1 MDAFTR
7 TIEGEENMKSA
18 VRIEYEKQKDL
29 FVPYLNWKYPSC
41 WWGNIRW
48 FFRSFKLAFERARK
62 GYSSYDIV
70 DLDSYFVGKLACAL
84 EDFAEK
90 NTGMPQEYVDAANGD
105 DDKAFENW
113 NNDIRRASQLLFKS
127 LESLEEFNYNIPEF
141 PMTHS
146 EKQDN
151 KIIFGEATEEGQ
163 AWVKM
168 VEEVAIDRKKCR
180 KEAFEW
186 LNEHWENLWI

>member
-1 MDAFTR
+1 
-7 TIEGEENMKSA
+7 MKSA

-41 WWGNIRW
+41 WWRNIRW

-70 DLDSYFVGKLACAL
+70 DLDSYFIGKLACAL

-90 NTGMPQEYVDAANGD
+90 NVGIPLEYVDAADGD
-105 DDKAFENW
+105 SDKAFDNW
-113 NNDIRRASQLLFKS
+113 NNEIKHVSQLLFKS
-127 LESLEEFNYNIPEF
+127 LDTLKEFNYNIPGDDF
-141 PMTHS
+141 
-146 EKQDN
+146 DAIN
-151 KIIFGEATEEGQ
+151 KN
-163 AWVKM
+163 M
-168 VEEVAIDRKKCR
+168 VERIKCR

>member
-1 MDAFTR
+1 
-7 TIEGEENMKSA
+7 MKSA
-18 VRIEYEKQKDL
+18 VRIEFEKHKDL

-70 DLDSYFVGKLACAL
+70 DLDSYFVGMLACAL

-90 NTGMPQEYVDAANGD
+90 NVGIPLEYVDAANGD

-113 NNDIRRASQLLFKS
+113 NNDIKHVSQLLFKS
-127 LESLEEFNYNIPEF
+127 LESLEEFNYNIPADDF
-141 PMTHS
+141 NAI
-146 EKQDN
+146 N
-151 KIIFGEATEEGQ
+151 KNALERI
-163 AWVKM
+163 
-168 VEEVAIDRKKCR
+168 KCR

-186 LNEHWENLWI
+186 LNKHWENLWI